1 MTESLKHI
9 GPYVLCV
16 CDNDDSFIYVSL
28 NSAITDQT
36 AAMSMYSFEVQS
48 ANPAV
53 RGIYEAQTLNKQMFG
68 LTRI

>member
-1 MTESLKHI
+1 MS
-9 GPYVLCV
+9 V
-16 CDNDDSFIYVSL
+16 CYNDDDFIYVSL

-36 AAMSMYSFEVQS
+36 AVMSMYSFEVQS

-53 RGIYEAQTLNKQMFG
+53 HGIYAAQTLNKQMFG